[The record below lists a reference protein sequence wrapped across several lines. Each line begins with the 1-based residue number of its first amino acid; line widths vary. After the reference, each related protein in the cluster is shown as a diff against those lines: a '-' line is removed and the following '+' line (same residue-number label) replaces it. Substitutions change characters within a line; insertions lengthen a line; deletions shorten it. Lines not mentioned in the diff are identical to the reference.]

1 MMGKETPMGKLFDPF
16 TLEDRVPADHL
27 LRRVAAR
34 VDFSF
39 ARRRTRRFSSH
50 TGQPSIDP
58 MVLCRMARIGYL

>member
-1 MMGKETPMGKLFDPF
+1 MMGKKTPTGKLFSQF

-50 TGQPSIDP
+50 TGQPSIDLV
-58 MVLCRMARIGYL
+58 VLLRMALLGY

>member
-1 MMGKETPMGKLFDPF
+1 MLGKQTPRGKLFSQF

-34 VDFSF
+34 IDFSF
-39 ARRRTRRFSSH
+39 ARRRTTRFSSH

-58 MVLCRMARIGYL
+58 IVLFKMALLGYL